1 MYCVDDLRLFLRLSM
16 QVVITLSSVVSSLKM
31 DATKILE
38 EMDQFKELWNQV
50 TLSFDV
56 TYITT
61 AFFTQTQNKMKSND
75 VWQITR
81 VTVTTKAT
89 TITAKRI

>member
-1 MYCVDDLRLFLRLSM
+1 M

-50 TLSFDV
+50 ILTWS
-56 TYITT
+56 T
-61 AFFTQTQNKMKSND
+61 
-75 VWQITR
+75 
-81 VTVTTKAT
+81 
-89 TITAKRI
+89 

>member
-1 MYCVDDLRLFLRLSM
+1 MRFFLRSFM

-50 TLSFDV
+50 ILTWS
-56 TYITT
+56 T
-61 AFFTQTQNKMKSND
+61 
-75 VWQITR
+75 
-81 VTVTTKAT
+81 
-89 TITAKRI
+89 

>member
-1 MYCVDDLRLFLRLSM
+1 MRFDS

-50 TLSFDV
+50 YIYGVEYLTPQEHGKILSC
-56 TYITT
+56 
-61 AFFTQTQNKMKSND
+61 KMLKKIRFNA
-75 VWQITR
+75 R
-81 VTVTTKAT
+81 
-89 TITAKRI
+89 

>member
-1 MYCVDDLRLFLRLSM
+1 MLTGDILLFLVM

-50 TLSFDV
+50 ALGSG
-56 TYITT
+56 IH
-61 AFFTQTQNKMKSND
+61 SN
-75 VWQITR
+75 VIFYTG
-81 VTVTTKAT
+81 
-89 TITAKRI
+89 IKRNRK